1 MAGSNVSTAAGG
13 QESTKQ
19 RVKEQGSQVAHEA
32 GNTGQTLVRDTAAQ
46 GKQVAQEAGRQARG
60 LVDQARAELMGQA
73 GDQQKRAAGGLRTI
87 SDQLRSMADNCGQK
101 DTTTD
106 LVHQASD
113 RVQRVAAWLE
123 QREPGQVVDELRQL
137 ARRHPGAFLTGAT
150 LAGVLAGRLTR
161 NMASQAGMG
170 RQSDMG
176 MQAEGQAEVP
186 EFGAATQPDTP
197 VPPRA
202 AQAEGART

>member
-1 MAGSNVSTAAGG
+1 MVGSNVSTTAGG

-19 RVKEQGSQVAHEA
+19 RMKDQGSHVAQEA
-32 GNTGQTLVRDTAAQ
+32 GNTGQKLVRDTAAE
-46 GKQVAQEAGRQARG
+46 GRQVVQEAGRQAWG

-87 SDQLRSMADNCGQK
+87 SDQLRSMADNCGQQ
-101 DTTTD
+101 DTASD

-113 RVQRVAAWLE
+113 RVQRVATWLE

-161 NMASQAGMG
+161 NLATEAGMG
-170 RQSDMG
+170 GQSDMG
-176 MQAEGQAEVP
+176 RQAEGRAAMP
-186 EFGAATQPDTP
+186 EPGGSVQLEAP
-197 VPPRA
+197 VPPST
-202 AQAEGART
+202 AQAAGART